1 MPKYKES
8 IVDKGRKCC
17 YLCGG
22 TRNLEIH
29 HIFSGSN
36 RKLSTRYGLVVTLCA
51 NCHRGINGV
60 HNNYEKMEELRK
72 IAKIVAKEW
81 DGVSENLLVIDATT
95 GQNALTQ
102 VEMFNEILPISG
114 IILTKLDG
122 SSKGGVV
129 FAIAKKYGIPIKFV
143 GVGEGLDDIEPFN
156 AEDFVNS
163 II

>member
-72 IAKIVAKEW
+72 IGQKAFQKEYPSLDFLKIFHR
-81 DGVSENLLVIDATT
+81 NYL
-95 GQNALTQ
+95 
-102 VEMFNEILPISG
+102 
-114 IILTKLDG
+114 
-122 SSKGGVV
+122 
-129 FAIAKKYGIPIKFV
+129 
-143 GVGEGLDDIEPFN
+143 GE
-156 AEDFVNS
+156 EDYDRETNN
-163 II
+163 